1 MKNFMAKE
9 MQILKRDLKGN
20 LKPNKRIVMAQ
31 KITINWGKD
40 EYTKQM
46 ITIRELLQKY
56 LQTAAEIQVKY
67 YNKLHM
73 AKTYNIRD
81 MVLLLTKN
89 IKLACLSKK
98 L

>member
-1 MKNFMAKE
+1 
-9 MQILKRDLKGN
+9 
-20 LKPNKRIVMAQ
+20 MAQ

-67 YNKLHM
+67 YNKSHIV
-73 AKTYNIRD
+73 KTYNIRNI
-81 MVLLLTKN
+81 VLLSTKN
-89 IKLACLSKK
+89 IKLAHPSKK
-98 L
+98 LDYYFVGPF